1 MIAAATVL
9 YAFQFVF
16 SKLYQREK
24 GSSFFYSTI
33 FGGIVCCVSVPF
45 LLALNGWKF
54 EFTPFSFLIALAYAA
69 DVTVCA
75 VFGAKT
81 LSRANM
87 SVYSLFLMLGGMFL
101 PFLYR
106 LALGE
111 SFTAVKGIA
120 IACVLAAMIFSLRK
134 EEGKTTDRFTV
145 ICFIVIFVTNGLTGV
160 LTYMHQRASQPIASP
175 SGFLLLYNICRLV
188 FSVVTAGCVYLY
200 GRKKDAGLLE
210 ISGASEKRASGRGKS
225 LAIALVAAAGYAAMN
240 DHGFDGGRGRPVNYR
255 YGRRNGAHDDKR
267 LYFRRKTDGTKSAR
281 AGVRDRGNGS
291 YRLITEFA
299 LIAPDAFRAFF
310 KF

>member
-1 MIAAATVL
+1 M
-9 YAFQFVF
+9 
-16 SKLYQREK
+16 
-24 GSSFFYSTI
+24 
-33 FGGIVCCVSVPF
+33 PF

-101 PFLYR
+101 PFLYG

-160 LTYMHQRASQPIASP
+160 LTYMHQRASQPITSP

-240 DHGFDGGRGRPVNYR
+240 GCAALLTTITASTVD
-255 YGRRNGAHDDKR
+255 
-267 LYFRRKTDGTKSAR
+267 
-281 AGVRDRGNGS
+281 AGVQSTIVTGGVMALTTINGFIFGEKPTG
-291 YRLITEFA
+291 RNLLGLAFAIAGTVLIV
-299 LIAPDAFRAFF
+299 L
-310 KF
+310 

>member
-33 FGGIVCCVSVPF
+33 FGGIVCCFSVPF
-45 LLALNGWKF
+45 LLALNGWEF

-101 PFLYR
+101 PFLYG

-134 EEGKTTDRFTV
+134 EEGKKTDRFTV

-160 LTYMHQRASQPIASP
+160 LTYMHQRASQPITSP

-188 FSVVTAGCVYLY
+188 FSVVTAGCVYFY
-200 GRKKDAGLLE
+200 GRKKNAGLLE

-225 LAIALVAAAGYAAMN
+225 LAIAIVAAAGYAVMN
-240 DHGFDGGRGRPVNYR
+240 GCAALLTTITASVVD
-255 YGRRNGAHDDKR
+255 
-267 LYFRRKTDGTKSAR
+267 
-281 AGVRDRGNGS
+281 AGVQSTIVTGGVMALTTINGFIFGEKPS
-291 YRLITEFA
+291 WRNLLGLAFAIAGTVLIV
-299 LIAPDAFRAFF
+299 L
-310 KF
+310 

>member
-101 PFLYR
+101 PFLYG

-200 GRKKDAGLLE
+200 GRKKNTGLLE
-210 ISGASEKRASGRGKS
+210 ISGASENRASGRGKS
-225 LAIALVAAAGYAAMN
+225 LAIALVAAAGYAVMN
-240 DHGFDGGRGRPVNYR
+240 GCAALLTTITASTVD
-255 YGRRNGAHDDKR
+255 
-267 LYFRRKTDGTKSAR
+267 
-281 AGVRDRGNGS
+281 AGVQSTIVTGGVMALTTINGFIFGEKPTG
-291 YRLITEFA
+291 RNLLGLAFAIAGTVLIV
-299 LIAPDAFRAFF
+299 L
-310 KF
+310 

>member
-45 LLALNGWKF
+45 LLALNGWEF

-101 PFLYR
+101 PFLYG

-111 SFTAVKGIA
+111 SFTAVKAVA

-160 LTYMHQRASQPIASP
+160 LTYMHQRASQPITSP

-200 GRKKDAGLLE
+200 GRKKNAGLLE
-210 ISGASEKRASGRGKS
+210 ISGASENRASGRGKS
-225 LAIALVAAAGYAAMN
+225 LAIALVAAVGYAVMN
-240 DHGFDGGRGRPVNYR
+240 GCAALLTTITASVVD
-255 YGRRNGAHDDKR
+255 
-267 LYFRRKTDGTKSAR
+267 
-281 AGVRDRGNGS
+281 AGVQSTIVTGGVMALTTINGFIFGEKPTG
-291 YRLITEFA
+291 RNLLGLTFAIAGTVLI
-299 LIAPDAFRAFF
+299 II
-310 KF
+310 